1 MAEAVS
7 SVTRALKILDL
18 LRAHESLGVTE
29 IAGDVGISSSTAHR
43 LLQTLQAAHYVRQVR
58 PGRKYQ
64 LGPLME
70 VSVNGPS
77 VDHCVEVALPL
88 MDGLREQSGETVHV
102 AVLQRTQIKFVAAME
117 SHQPMRVTNRAGQLL
132 PANATAAGKVLLSLR
147 TDDEVRGIFAER
159 HSVEE
164 SGREL
169 AARTMFTIDQFD
181 ALLQELEH
189 TRRAGHGRQVSEA
202 EIGVAALAV
211 PINRPSGPVLC
222 ALTLTGPDT
231 RMEARAGRTPSAKEL
246 ELLALL
252 RSTAEAIS
260 SALSF

>member
-1 MAEAVS
+1 MAESVA

-18 LRAHESLGVTE
+18 LREHETLGVTE
-29 IAGDVGISSSTAHR
+29 IADAVDISSSTAHR

-70 VSVNGPS
+70 SSVNGPS

-132 PANATAAGKVLLSLR
+132 PANATAAGKVLLAQR
-147 TDDEVRGIFAER
+147 TDDEVRGLFAQDR
-159 HSVEE
+159 TTEE
-164 SGREL
+164 GGQQL
-169 AARTMFTIDQFD
+169 AARTAFTIDQLD
-181 ALLQELEH
+181 ALLRELED
-189 TRRAGHGRQVSEA
+189 TRRAGYGRQVSEA

-211 PINRPSGPVLC
+211 PILRPSGPVLC

-231 RMEARAGRTPSAKEL
+231 RMAARPGEEASAREL

-252 RSTAEAIS
+252 RSTAAAVS
-260 SALSF
+260 SALHF